1 MGTCTVCPFVKYW
14 YLVVALLVVVWLWS
28 RMFTTSKHPVQPEIT
43 GVENLTEDSFAAA
56 VASGPVLVDF
66 WAGWCGPCRSQMPI
80 IAETVADLPEG
91 VRIAKVNVDEQKA
104 LAKRY
109 QISGIPA
116 WVLFKDGKE
125 VKRVSGVQ
133 SKESLL
139 ALAASM
145 KDAAPADNAE
155 TSKLEAEQP
164 KCRCAR
170 NQAHPSVFKPKRNR
184 RVL

>member
-1 MGTCTVCPFVKYW
+1 
-14 YLVVALLVVVWLWS
+14 
-28 RMFTTSKHPVQPEIT
+28 
-43 GVENLTEDSFAAA
+43 
-56 VASGPVLVDF
+56 
-66 WAGWCGPCRSQMPI
+66 MPI

-155 TSKLEAEQP
+155 TP
-164 KCRCAR
+164 
-170 NQAHPSVFKPKRNR
+170 
-184 RVL
+184 

>member
-1 MGTCTVCPFVKYW
+1 MGSCTVCPFVKYW
-14 YLVVALLVVVWLWS
+14 YLVVAVFVVVWLWS
-28 RMFTTSKHPVQPEIT
+28 RMFNTPKQAVQPEIT
-43 GVENLTEDSFAAA
+43 GVENLTEDSFTAAI
-56 VASGPVLVDF
+56 ASGPVLVDF
-66 WAGWCGPCRSQMPI
+66 WAGWCGPCRRQMPI

-133 SKESLL
+133 SKENLL

-145 KDAAPADNAE
+145 KDAAPA
-155 TSKLEAEQP
+155 
-164 KCRCAR
+164 
-170 NQAHPSVFKPKRNR
+170 KR
-184 RVL
+184 